1 MVRVAT
7 EVSERLKSANA
18 PPVDTTGLALPDNSI
33 GSTPTTEAESEL
45 ISSLSSLALT
55 TLKATPVTQ
64 DMIKDEEKWMQ
75 ELARELASVLQ
86 GDHVNG
92 GLMRERGIVALDEV
106 WGAWN
111 RARGVGMSFP
121 RMNPNT

>member
-1 MVRVAT
+1 MILPPDSLLNTLAETSSSRTTHLQAALGDLEALRLRANDMVRVAT

-64 DMIKDEEKWMQ
+64 DMIKDEEKWKA
-75 ELARELASVLQ
+75 LCDV
-86 GDHVNG
+86 VG
-92 GLMRERGIVALDEV
+92 G
-106 WGAWN
+106 
-111 RARGVGMSFP
+111 
-121 RMNPNT
+121 